1 MDAITRLRLLR
12 DGLTTDGTVTFTRN
26 SLSELLGEAP
36 AGDVQHATHPADL
49 TVEQVAER
57 FGRSPNT
64 VRDWIRAG
72 KLRAYP
78 FNGKE
83 YRVTPP
89 ALAEFI
95 QAQQEGKEAGKRA
108 ITRQS
113 KPVDL
118 GGWRRVRDKAA

>member
-1 MDAITRLRLLR
+1 MDALTRLRLLR

-36 AGDVQHATHPADL
+36 AGDVQHATQSADL

-57 FGRSPNT
+57 FGRSPGT
-64 VRDWIRAG
+64 VRDWIRAK

-78 FNGKE
+78 FGKE
-83 YRVTPP
+83 YRVTPA
-89 ALAEFI
+89 ALEEFI
-95 QAQQEGKEAGKRA
+95 RAHREGKEAGKRA
-108 ITRQS
+108 ITGQRR
-113 KPVDL
+113 PADL

>member
-1 MDAITRLRLLR
+1 MNPISQLRAAVAAIPSGSLIPVDWVR
-12 DGLTTDGTVTFTRN
+12 DQLA
-26 SLSELLGEAP
+26 GEGEPSTSAP
-36 AGDVQHATHPADL
+36 SADL

-57 FGRSPNT
+57 FGRSPGT

-83 YRVTPP
+83 YRVTPA
-89 ALAEFI
+89 ALEEFH
-95 QAQQEGKEAGKRA
+95 QAQREGKQEPAKQ
-108 ITRQS
+108 QS

-118 GGWRRVRDKAA
+118 GGWRRVRGKAA

>member
-26 SLSELLGEAP
+26 SLSELLGETP
-36 AGDVQHATHPADL
+36 AGDVQHATQCADL
-49 TVEQVAER
+49 TVEQIAER
-57 FGRSPNT
+57 FGRSPGT
-64 VRDWIRAG
+64 VRDWIRAK

-78 FNGKE
+78 FSGKE
-83 YRVTPP
+83 YRVTPA
-89 ALAEFI
+89 ALEEFI
-95 QAQQEGKEAGKRA
+95 QAQREGKQEPAKR
-108 ITRQS
+108 QG